1 MPGVAGIHVEGPF
14 INDAR
19 RGVHDA
25 SKIRSLDASDVAL
38 LSSLGTGRTLVLAPT
53 GGPFA
58 RPSKFLVVDTRRMR
72 AVRTITSDAADALGL
87 AGVTGAIRPGLAA
100 DLVAVEGDPIP
111 DADGPGGH
119 AGDARLAGLRR
130 VRDVIQ
136 GGRPVVRDGHAL
148 V

>member
-1 MPGVAGIHVEGPF
+1 MALAGRP
-14 INDAR
+14 DQPAAQSRSPSR
-19 RGVHDA
+19 RA
-25 SKIRSLDASDVAL
+25 
-38 LSSLGTGRTLVLAPT
+38 
-53 GGPFA
+53 A
-58 RPSKFLVVDTRRMR
+58 RPEAGNEEHRPRDSEHPVELRSR
-72 AVRTITSDAADALGL
+72 ALEQASDAADALGL

-100 DLVAVEGDPIP
+100 DFVAVEGDPIA

-119 AGDARLAGLRR
+119 AGLGGLRR